1 MRKLIYKGLAIFAF
15 AVAFNYNV
23 FSQNL
28 IVTLQDNT
36 TETFAIAGIRS
47 IKFGTSSMILNQ
59 LDGTVT
65 TWNIEDIDNYA
76 FDESTSLPTSAASS
90 ISAIQIYPNP
100 ASNLVNLKFEIKESS
115 YITAE
120 ITDAQGRYV
129 EQLFQGYV
137 QGEQHYQW
145 QSQVPK
151 GVYYLRIST
160 SQKLVTKPIII
171 Q

>member
-1 MRKLIYKGLAIFAF
+1 MKKALIALVISISTYGYAQDL
-15 AVAFNYNV
+15 V
-23 FSQNL
+23 
-28 IVTLQDNT
+28 VTLQDNS

-47 IKFGTSSMILNQ
+47 IKFGASSMILNQ

-76 FDESTSLPTSAASS
+76 FDEITSLQAHAASI
-90 ISAIQIYPNP
+90 ISTIQIYPNP
-100 ASNLVNLKFEIKESS
+100 ASTLVNFNFSIKESS

-120 ITDAQGRYV
+120 ITDVQGRHA
-129 EQLFQGYV
+129 EQLFQGYA

-145 QSQVPK
+145 QSNVQQ
-151 GVYYLRIST
+151 GVYYLRIRT
-160 SQKLVTKPIII
+160 PQKLITKPIII

>member
-1 MRKLIYKGLAIFAF
+1 MKKALIALVISTSTYGYAQDL
-15 AVAFNYNV
+15 V
-23 FSQNL
+23 
-28 IVTLQDNT
+28 VTLQDNT

-47 IKFGTSSMILNQ
+47 IKFGASSMILNQ

-65 TWNIEDIDNYA
+65 TWNIEDIDNYT
-76 FDESTSLPTSAASS
+76 FDESTSLPTPAASS

-120 ITDAQGRYV
+120 ITDAQGRHV